1 MTAKVLRQFLAD
13 HWGKVL
19 GGLIGLIIGLSIIL
33 FGFWQSVLLFIC
45 IVLGVYLGKM
55 FDRHEGL
62 QKFLQ
67 RVWPDS
73 D

>member
-1 MTAKVLRQFLAD
+1 MTGKVMRQFLAE

-19 GGLIGLIIGLSIIL
+19 GGLLGLIIGLSIIL
-33 FGFWQSVLLFIC
+33 FGFWQSVLLFLC
-45 IVLGVYLGKM
+45 IILGVYLGKT